1 LSCSASSCL
10 IGVRCVSKRCALRV
24 VGAVRQAQD
33 ACVPRSVAPRNEKR
47 GTRPGSAAPA
57 TNEDWRR
64 DMDSRT
70 FDAMAKS
77 LSNSVSRRRAI
88 QGVLGGV
95 VLAAVPSSLVPR
107 QADAGSKAKKRCRSQ
122 GRVYLPKGT
131 CHCADGSC
139 VVPCHDNPDCHCY
152 QTTEGRGFCAGIGHT
167 TECTSTAQCQGEEAC
182 VETCIGLVCVP
193 PCPS

>member
-1 LSCSASSCL
+1 MCHGRWRQGTKNEGQGPGDLVRRPEL
-10 IGVRCVSKRCALRV
+10 PPGGGVVHEDVAEVVADRHQLA
-24 VGAVRQAQD
+24 VGAD
-33 ACVPRSVAPRNEKR
+33 
-47 GTRPGSAAPA
+47 
-57 TNEDWRR
+57 
-64 DMDSRT
+64 
-70 FDAMAKS
+70 
-77 LSNSVSRRRAI
+77 RRAI

-152 QTTEGRGFCAGIGHT
+152 QTTEGRGFCTGIG
-167 TECTSTAQCQGEEAC
+167 S
-182 VETCIGLVCVP
+182 L
-193 PCPS
+193 